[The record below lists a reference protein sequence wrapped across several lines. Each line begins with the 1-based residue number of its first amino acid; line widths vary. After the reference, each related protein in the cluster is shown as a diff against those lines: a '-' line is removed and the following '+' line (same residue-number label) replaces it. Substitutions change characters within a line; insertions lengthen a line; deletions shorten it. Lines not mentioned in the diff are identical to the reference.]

1 MLCIPPSSIFA
12 TLNFV
17 FVVTQLLRI
26 SEDISKFWF
35 VHHRQNMNAPLF
47 FFLLYFFLFLFFFY
61 ICSILLHVKFEDAD
75 NQKLTL
81 RQQTQDFG
89 LYNTINRHFF
99 TIYRT
104 GENISVHSRK
114 RIGTFI
120 FFYLPEKTFL
130 RFPVKIHQ
138 KLNLRIRAN

>member
-1 MLCIPPSSIFA
+1 M
-12 TLNFV
+12 
-17 FVVTQLLRI
+17 VTQLLRI

-47 FFLLYFFLFLFFFY
+47 FFSFIFFFLFSFIFFLFLFFFY

-120 FFYLPEKTFL
+120 FFYFPEKTFL

-138 KLNLRIRAN
+138 KSNLRIRAN

>member
-1 MLCIPPSSIFA
+1 MHICFFSFM
-12 TLNFV
+12 F
-17 FVVTQLLRI
+17 F
-26 SEDISKFWF
+26 
-35 VHHRQNMNAPLF
+35 F

-120 FFYLPEKTFL
+120 FFIYRRKHFCSFQL
-130 RFPVKIHQ
+130 RSTKNRTWEFGLTNSPSL
-138 KLNLRIRAN
+138 LNYALTQRFKFCMLLQV